1 MHTSIATW
9 ATALLALPATLAHAA
24 RTPPPAI
31 ARRAGGKAACNNS
44 PDLCDRNYDEITHLG
59 GHNSAFVR
67 DDTTN
72 DSIAGNQ
79 YFNATVALDSG
90 LRLLQAQVHHENGV
104 LRLCH
109 SSCSLLDAGPLE
121 DWLGAVKTW
130 MDDNKNDVVTVLLV
144 NSDSQ
149 PVDDFGKAFE
159 GSGLGEYGYEPSGET
174 NKWPTLS
181 KMISDDKRLVSFV
194 TNIDESTAYPYILDE
209 FLHVFETPFEVTS
222 PSGFNCTADRPSNLD
237 SGSSAIQ
244 SGRLS
249 LMNHF
254 LYQDLGG
261 NLGIMIPD
269 VGEIENTN
277 SPATSKT
284 GQLGR
289 HADECK
295 KEWSR
300 QPTFILVDFFD
311 EGPALETAD
320 RLNGVSSATGRQ
332 EPQSAGA
339 TANGG
344 AAMGALAATVMAA
357 SLLF

>member
-1 MHTSIATW
+1 MHASITTW
-9 ATALLALPATLAHAA
+9 ATALLALPATLTHAA
-24 RTPPPAI
+24 RTPPRVVAP
-31 ARRAGGKAACNNS
+31 RADSKACNNS
-44 PDLCDRNYDEITHLG
+44 PDLCDRNYDEITHMG

-67 DDTTN
+67 DETTD

-90 LRLLQAQVHHENGV
+90 LRLLQAQVHHENST

-109 SSCSLLDAGPLE
+109 SSCQLLDAGPLE
-121 DWLGAVKTW
+121 DWLGAIKIW

-149 PVDDFGKAFE
+149 PVDSFGEAFE
-159 GSGLGEYGYEPSGET
+159 GSGLGEYGYEPSGDGT
-174 NKWPTLS
+174 KWPTLS

-194 TNIDESTAYPYILDE
+194 TNIDESTQYPYILDE
-209 FLHVFETPFEVTS
+209 FSHVFETPFEVTS
-222 PSGFNCTADRPSNLD
+222 PSGFNCTVDRPSNLD
-237 SGSSAIQ
+237 SGSSAIE

-261 NLGIMIPD
+261 NLGIQIPD

-277 SPATSKT
+277 SPDTSST

-289 HADECK
+289 HADQCK

-311 EGPALETAD
+311 EGPALDTAD
-320 RLNGVSSATGRQ
+320 RLNGISSTTGRQ
-332 EPQSAGA
+332 EPQQTGGA
-339 TANGG
+339 AANGG